1 MELSIHLGPIPAE
14 QAARTLEWQ
23 KVRFESAQSLSF
35 KRGRTMS
42 PEAEIALEDVIRLR
56 DRGAAGKG
64 EALPCVPVG
73 DGPRQGTKNRSRR

>member
-1 MELSIHLGPIPAE
+1 MDLSIHLGSIPAE

-42 PEAEIALEDVIRLR
+42 PEAEIALEDVTRLQG
-56 DRGAAGKG
+56 RGAAGTASG
-64 EALPCVPVG
+64 SSTRRSPSPFTAG
-73 DGPRQGTKNRSRR
+73 TRPR

>member
-1 MELSIHLGPIPAE
+1 MDLSVHVGPIPAE

-42 PEAEIALEDVIRLR
+42 PEAEIALEDITRLR
-56 DRGAAGKG
+56 DEVQRGRRGCFTP
-64 EALPCVPVG
+64 PCP
-73 DGPRQGTKNRSRR
+73 